1 MPCPYIHSGSDAAMK
16 LLVRATNWL
25 GDAVIS
31 IPALREIRRVHPGW
45 EVVLLARPWVADLY
59 RREDFCGRIL
69 LYENKGRH
77 AGLAGK
83 WRLAG
88 ELRREGFDRAI
99 LLQNAFD
106 AALLAWLARIPE
118 RIGYARDGRG
128 PLLTRAVPAPR
139 PGETA
144 KHERFYYL
152 EMLRRAG
159 LIDQVQESS
168 EIRLGCAAE
177 AAASGRAYWRDRG
190 FQSKRWVGI
199 SPGAANSRAKQW
211 PPERFADVGRVL
223 GERLEARVAVFGS
236 ASEAELC
243 NVVAEGIGS
252 QAENLAGQTTLTE
265 FIDLTAACD
274 VFVTN
279 DSGAMHIAA
288 ALGVPTVAVFGPT
301 DELATGPVSSS
312 VRVVREPVDCSPCL
326 LRDCPIDHRCMTRV
340 EAGRVVEEAGLALQ
354 AGSPAPLQGFS

>member
-1 MPCPYIHSGSDAAMK
+1 MK
-16 LLVRATNWL
+16 LLVRVTNWV

-59 RREDFCGRIL
+59 RRESFCDRIL

-77 AGLAGK
+77 GEGLWGLAGK

-88 ELRREGFDRAI
+88 ELRRERFDRAI

-106 AALLAWLARIPE
+106 AALLCWLARIPE

-128 PLLTRAVPAPR
+128 FLLTDAVAVPK
-139 PGETA
+139 PGEIER
-144 KHERFYYL
+144 HERFYYL

-159 LIDQVQESS
+159 LIDHLPGSE
-168 EIRLGCAAE
+168 EIRFDCAGD
-177 AAASGRAYWRDRG
+177 AAGGGRAYWRDRG
-190 FQSKRWVGI
+190 VNGERWVGL

-211 PPERFADVGRVL
+211 LPERFAEVGKAVA
-223 GERLEARVAVFGS
+223 ERLDARVALFGS
-236 ASEAELC
+236 SSEAGLC
-243 NVVAEGIGS
+243 AEIAASIGPR
-252 QAENLAGQTTLTE
+252 AENVAGQTTLAE

-279 DSGAMHIAA
+279 DSGAMHVAA
-288 ALGVPTVAVFGPT
+288 ALGIPTVAVFGPT
-301 DELATGPVSSS
+301 DETTTGPVSSS

-340 EAGRVVEEAGLALQ
+340 ESGRVVDEAGLALG
-354 AGSPAPLQGFS
+354 AGAATPLPGWS